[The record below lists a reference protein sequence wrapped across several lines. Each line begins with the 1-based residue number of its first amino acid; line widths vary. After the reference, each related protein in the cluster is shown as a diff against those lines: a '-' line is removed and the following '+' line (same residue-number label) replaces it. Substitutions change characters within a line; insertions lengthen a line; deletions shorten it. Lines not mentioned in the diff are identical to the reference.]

1 MTRILITYVVPL
13 VLPALV
19 WYLWHQFRPRR
30 PGQEAER
37 KGLNAA
43 PWPHLGVAGLILLAA
58 TLGAF
63 AMLVG
68 GEPGEVYQPARLI
81 DGEVVPG
88 RHSDSPG
95 GN

>member
-13 VLPALV
+13 VLPALG
-19 WYLWHQFRPRR
+19 WYLWHRFR
-30 PGQEAER
+30 PGQPEEK
-37 KGLNAA
+37 KGWQAA
-43 PWPHLGVAGLILLAA
+43 PWPLLGVAGLILLAA
-58 TLGAF
+58 TLSAY
-63 AMLVG
+63 ALLVG

-88 RHSDSPG
+88 RHSD

>member
-13 VLPALV
+13 VLPALG
-19 WYLWHQFRPRR
+19 WYLWHRFR
-30 PGQEAER
+30 PGQPEEK
-37 KGLNAA
+37 KGWQAA
-43 PWPHLGVAGLILLAA
+43 PWPLLGVAGLILPAA
-58 TLGAF
+58 TLSAY
-63 AMLVG
+63 ALLVG

-88 RHSDSPG
+88 RHSD